1 MIETFNI
8 DDIIENNNLSIADK
22 MNRLDEIQQEFIKY
36 ISLIKKEISGDF
48 RFCPN
53 CSQYYKKKFW
63 EKKYDS
69 FNTAEEKY
77 IECPAG
83 HKFIDFYDC

>member
-1 MIETFNI
+1 M
-8 DDIIENNNLSIADK
+8 
-22 MNRLDEIQQEFIKY
+22 
-36 ISLIKKEISGDF
+36 SGDF